1 MIHVKNL
8 FAIAA
13 VFSVPALGFDLDV
26 NEVASVKAI
35 SSSLAS
41 GLVKLYNGN
50 QTGQIPGILPAP
62 YFWWESGAMFD
73 SLIQYWHLTGD
84 SQYNSIIS
92 QALQFQ
98 QGPDSNYMPLNQ
110 SRTEGNDD
118 QSSWALAAMSAAEA
132 NFPAPEGKTWVSL
145 ADAVFNNQ
153 VLRWDDKTCKGGLR
167 WQIFTFNT
175 GYTYKNSVSNG
186 YFFQLASR
194 LARYTGNSTYSDWA
208 SKSYDWTVSTGL
220 IDAKYNAFDG
230 ADVAQEC
237 TSINKIQWSYVAGTF
252 ITGAAHMYNI
262 TSGDAQKKWKTA
274 LDGLLNQTLS
284 VFFPSGV
291 AIERSCELIGSCNTD
306 AKVMKGLLGH
316 FLIDTIQMAPYT
328 SSLITPK
335 ITSTALAAAKA
346 CDSTGCPLSW
356 NGTAASTKGGVGEQL
371 SALTYVQGLLLNQAA
386 SPATGSTATGNGTAT
401 TTGSGSATNPSGT
414 SSGTATPS
422 STHNAAVGMT
432 SQTGTGMLMGFVGAF
447 AFLVL

>member
-1 MIHVKNL
+1 MIQTKKL
-8 FAIAA
+8 IAIAA
-13 VFSVPALGFDLDV
+13 IFSVPALGFDLDV
-26 NEVASVKAI
+26 NEVASVKTV

-50 QTGQIPGILPAP
+50 QAGQVPGILPAP
-62 YFWWESGAMFD
+62 YYWWESGAMFD
-73 SLIQYWHLTGD
+73 TLIQYWHLTGD
-84 SQYNSIIS
+84 TQYNGIIS

-98 QGPDSNYMPLNQ
+98 QGPDSNYMPTNQ
-110 SRTEGNDD
+110 TKTEGNDD

-153 VLRWDDKTCKGGLR
+153 VLRWDDKTCNGGLR

-175 GYTYKNSVSNG
+175 GYNYKNSISNG

-208 SKSYDWTVSTGL
+208 TKSYDWTKSTGL

-230 ADVAQEC
+230 TDVLQNC
-237 TSINKIQWSYVAGTF
+237 TSISKIQWSYVAGTF

-262 TSGDAQKKWKTA
+262 TSGDAQAKWKTA
-274 LDGLLNQTLS
+274 LDGLLNQTLT

-291 AIERSCELIGSCNTD
+291 AVERACEPNGKCNTD
-306 AKVMKGLLGH
+306 AKAMKGLLGH
-316 FLIDTIQMAPYT
+316 FLIDAVQMAPYT
-328 SSLITPK
+328 SSLITPL
-335 ITSTALAAAKA
+335 ISSTAQAAAKA

-356 NGTAASTKGGVGEQL
+356 NETVTSSKGGVGEQL
-371 SALTYVQGLLLNQAA
+371 SALTYVQGLLLKQAA
-386 SPATGSTATGNGTAT
+386 SPATGATAATNGTT

-422 STHNAAVGMT
+422 STPNAAAGMT
-432 SQTGTGMLMGFVGAF
+432 SQMGTGMLVGFAGAL
-447 AFLVL
+447 ACLVL